1 MPLAARVPLQRRRPC
16 MLPRPAGAG
25 YPWEQEVDMH
35 RPFLFPS
42 ESGAAGRPDNGA
54 DIIRAIRHD
63 A

>member
-1 MPLAARVPLQRRRPC
+1 
-16 MLPRPAGAG
+16 
-25 YPWEQEVDMH
+25 MH